1 MNKKTKFKIGMVAV
15 IYMLILYIWLGS
27 TFGGCAKDFYK
38 EYKGV
43 AYRNSDMSVIN
54 TTVILEGQLA
64 NPYIGKSEFRG
75 TITYEGTA
83 YETSFKIDN
92 ERGVMIWDHNLFSDS
107 HAEHLGYFFSDDNLD
122 QITIALMEEKDNHK
136 YGWRPVDGLTFSGSA
151 SGRTEAVEITRKLM
165 AKSMYGEYM

>member
-1 MNKKTKFKIGMVAV
+1 MKKKRKFKIGMIAV
-15 IYMLILYIWLGS
+15 IYMLILYIMLGS

-43 AYRNSDMSVIN
+43 AYRN
-54 TTVILEGQLA
+54 
-64 NPYIGKSEFRG
+64 
-75 TITYEGTA
+75 
-83 YETSFKIDN
+83 
-92 ERGVMIWDHNLFSDS
+92 SDS

-122 QITIALMEEKDNHK
+122 QITIALMEEKDNYK
-136 YGWRPVDGLTFSGSA
+136 YDWRPVDGLIFSGNA

>member
-1 MNKKTKFKIGMVAV
+1 MQKKTKVKIGLISL

-43 AYRNSDMSVIN
+43 AYRNSDMSVAY

-75 TITYEGTA
+75 TITYDDTA
-83 YETSFKIDN
+83 YKTHFKLDN
-92 ERGVMIWDHNLFSDS
+92 ERGILIWDEDHFSSS
-107 HAEHLGYFFSDDNLD
+107 HAEHLGYFFADDNLD
-122 QITIALMEEKDNHK
+122 QITIMIMEESNHHN
-136 YGWRPVDGLTFSGSA
+136 YGWRPKDGLTFSGSA
-151 SGRTEAVEITRKLM
+151 SGRSEAVEITRKLM